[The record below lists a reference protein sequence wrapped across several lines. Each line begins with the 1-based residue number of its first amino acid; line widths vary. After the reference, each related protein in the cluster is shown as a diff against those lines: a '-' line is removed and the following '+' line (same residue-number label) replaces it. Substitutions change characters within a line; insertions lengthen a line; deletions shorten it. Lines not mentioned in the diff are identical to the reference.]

1 LSAEESLEYI
11 NNSPDTLH
19 FIYFHLWPNAYKN
32 KNTALAKQKYS
43 LKDFKMQNMTYEQIG
58 FVDSLDFKIN
68 GEKTAWIIDEQNIDI
83 CKLILNKPL
92 YPIDTIIISTPF
104 FVKIPDSKF
113 SRLGH
118 YFQSYQI
125 TQWYP
130 KPAVYDKKGWHQMPY
145 LDMGEF
151 YSEFGSFDVSI
162 TVPRNYLVAA
172 TGNLQN
178 ADELEWL
185 SKKADETAIKT
196 NFDSKDVFPKS
207 DTIYKTLRYTEKN
220 IHDFAWFC
228 DKRFNVLKGEVSLP
242 HSKKTVTTWTF
253 FTDNQSKF
261 WKNSIQYVD
270 SSVYYYSLWNGDYP
284 YKNCTAIDGAL
295 SAGGGMEYPTIT
307 VIGNM
312 GSAVLLEQVIMHEV
326 GHNWFYGIL
335 GSNERDNPWLD
346 EGINSFYELRYM
358 QQRALTTNP
367 DNSSLNKILG
377 IIYPNHFNYFILY
390 MINARRNLDQPITL
404 HSEDLYGL
412 NYQGVVYMKTAYV
425 FNYLKNYLGE
435 AKFDSIMQI
444 YYKKWQFK
452 HPDNADIIA
461 VFKENCKEN
470 LDWFFDDLI
479 ASTKRIDYKITSL
492 KKCKN
497 NQDISRASMSSDNG
511 NCWNLKIKNKGQIKS
526 PFQISALK
534 NDSVINSKWFDG
546 FEKSKTINLN
556 WTDFDK
562 LTIDSCFTIPD
573 INYKNNSYRKTGLFK
588 TTEPLRLQF
597 FANLENPKYNQIY
610 FLPAIA
616 WNNYNK
622 FMIGGLFYNSIAPI
636 KKLEYV
642 AMPLYSFGTKDL
654 AGSASISYNIFPINY
669 FQFITLNVSGSQYSI
684 NRAEN
689 LKFQKVKSSID
700 IKFKNYSARK
710 NTENR
715 LTLSSILATN
725 LEKLVFFDTIVYSV
739 FNNCKY
745 SYINRRLVNP
755 YSVFIA
761 IEQGKGFVKSSLEA
775 IYKISYGDYKKGLN
789 VRLFAGK
796 FLYNASEYY
805 GNYNFRLSGNLGY
818 QDYTYDNIFL
828 GRLESNN
835 NYWISHQFVK
845 NDGGFSIYS
854 AVGQTNDWIST
865 LGLTS
870 SIPGKLP
877 LRIYFNLGTYADAGN
892 NSYTKQIAYEGGV
905 TVVLIPDIFEVYLP
919 ALMSEDLKNN
929 SDLYNERYYQKI
941 RFILNLNKLY
951 PFKYMKEFIM

>member
-1 LSAEESLEYI
+1 M
-11 NNSPDTLH
+11 
-19 FIYFHLWPNAYKN
+19 
-32 KNTALAKQKYS
+32 QK
-43 LKDFKMQNMTYEQIG
+43 MTYEQIG
-58 FVDSLDFKIN
+58 FIDSLDFKIN
-68 GEKTAWIIDEQNIDI
+68 SEKVAWIIDSENIDI

-92 YPIDTIIISTPF
+92 LPKDTIIISTPF

-130 KPAVYDKKGWHQMPY
+130 KPAVYDKKGWHQMPF

-162 TVPRNYLVAA
+162 TVPRNYVVAA

-185 SKKADETAIKT
+185 SKKANETGIKT
-196 NFDSKDVFPKS
+196 NFDSKDQFPKS
-207 DTIYKTLRYTEKN
+207 DTSYKTLRYTEQN

-228 DKRFNVLKGEVSLP
+228 DKRFNVLKGKVTLP

-253 FTDNQSKF
+253 FTDNQSWI

-284 YKNCTAIDGAL
+284 YKNCTAVDGAL

-307 VIGNM
+307 VIGSM

-335 GSNERDNPWLD
+335 GSNERENPWLD

-358 QQRALTTNP
+358 QQRKLKTRS
-367 DNSSLNKILG
+367 DNSPLNKLLG
-377 IIYPNHFNYFILY
+377 ITYPNHFDYHILY
-390 MINARRNLDQPITL
+390 MINARRNLDQPIDL
-404 HSEDLYGL
+404 HSEDFYGV

-425 FNYLKNYLGE
+425 FNFLKNYLGE
-435 AKFDSIMQI
+435 AKFDSLMQI

-452 HPDNADIIA
+452 HPDNDDIIA

-470 LDWFFDDLI
+470 LDWFFEDVI
-479 ASTKRIDYKITSL
+479 SSTKRVDYKISSL
-492 KKCKN
+492 KKCKK
-497 NQDISRASMSSDNG
+497 NQDISRASMSY
-511 NCWNLKIKNKGQIKS
+511 NLKLKNKGQIQA
-526 PFQISALK
+526 PFQVSALR
-534 NDSVINSKWFDG
+534 NDSVVHSKWFDG
-546 FEKSKTINLN
+546 FEKSKTIKID

-562 LTIDSCFTIPD
+562 LTIDSCYTIPD
-573 INYKNNSYRKTGLFK
+573 INYKNNICRKTGLFK
-588 TTEPLRLQF
+588 TAEPIKLSF
-597 FANLENPKYNQIY
+597 FGNLENPKYNQIY

-622 FMIGGLFYNSIAPI
+622 FMIGGIFYNSLAPI
-636 KKLEYV
+636 KKVEYV

-654 AGSASISYNIFPINY
+654 AGSVSVSYNIFPVKY

-684 NRAEN
+684 DRIKN
-689 LKFQKVKSSID
+689 LKFQKLKSSID
-700 IKFKNYSARK
+700 IKLKNYSTRK

-715 LTLSSILATN
+715 LTLVSIYATN
-725 LEKLVFFDTIVYSV
+725 IEKLVFDETVDYSL
-739 FNNCKY
+739 FNRCNYFYK
-745 SYINRRLVNP
+745 NKRLVNP
-755 YSVFIA
+755 YSVSA
-761 IEQGKGFVKSSLEA
+761 GIEQGKGFVKSSLEA
-775 IYKISYGDYKKGLN
+775 IYKITYGDYKKGLN

-796 FLYNASEYY
+796 FLYNAQGYY
-805 GNYNFRLSGNLGY
+805 GNYNFRLTGNLGY

-845 NDGGFSIYS
+845 SDGGFNIYS
-854 AVGQTNDWIST
+854 PVGQTSDWITT
-865 LGLTS
+865 LNFTS

-877 LRIYFNLGTYADAGN
+877 LRVYFNLGTYANAGMD
-892 NSYTKQIAYEGGV
+892 SFTKKIAYEGGV
-905 TVVLIPDIFEVYLP
+905 EVVLITDIFEVYFP
-919 ALMSEDLKNN
+919 ALMSEDLKKSN
-929 SDLYNERYYQKI
+929 DLYNERYYQKI
-941 RFILNLNKLY
+941 RFIINLNKLN
-951 PFKYMKEFIM
+951 PFKYAKEFIM